1 MNPVFKIDHAL
12 ELNRVQNKR
21 PVATLA
27 AVAQARKQSSRSV
40 APKTISESR
49 SNKKFEASRAAALRK
64 KIKPQTEIP
73 AIGILAREKIEFT
86 ISEKLVLVFLIF
98 ISAIGDILD
107 FVILFGGVTEG
118 ISAALDTFIIGP
130 LLLILIGANV
140 NNRKVAKTTFGKIA
154 IKVFGIENI
163 PIVSMFYLRTLIPIK
178 AYRARTKAAREGI
191 ETA

>member
-1 MNPVFKIDHAL
+1 MNPVFKIGHAL

-27 AVAQARKQSSRSV
+27 AVAQTKEQSSRPV

-49 SNKKFEASRAAALRK
+49 SNKRFEASKAAALRK
-64 KIKPQTEIP
+64 KIKPKAEIP
-73 AIGILAREKIEFT
+73 AIGILAREKVEFT

-107 FVILFGGVTEG
+107 FAILFGVVTEG
-118 ISAALDTFIIGP
+118 ISTVLDTFLIGP

-163 PIVSMFYLRTLIPIK
+163 PIVSMFYIRTLIPIK